1 MVEYLAGNRIR
12 GTSTERLA
20 LAQPISGSIT
30 IDPTGGNSSTPSNGA
45 SSINGQAI
53 IENGTTGTSGIITGT
68 FSSFVVGNNT
78 NRALI
83 VASGAYNYH
92 PDIVGIT
99 FNGSES
105 FAKIE
110 EHNDGNYKVELWIL
124 YNPTV
129 TTANVVIDWGTRAGQ
144 LGAICYSF
152 YNVKQ
157 SDATGTPVTKTGSAS
172 TTPFIPITPATTGSM
187 IIDSWYSGSDASVP
201 NNDLTDGMNVICDG
215 VDRSM
220 ASQYSLTPTIGSVNN
235 MSRTAGGSSYVQT
248 AVEIKKATEYKVADG
263 SIFYETD
270 NNKSYVLY
278 NGTWTVL

>member
-1 MVEYLAGNRIR
+1 MVTYLAGNRIR
-12 GTSTERLA
+12 GTNTERLA
-20 LAQPISGSIT
+20 LEQPISGSIT

-53 IENGTTGTSGIITGT
+53 IENGTTGGQVTSGT

-83 VASGAYNYH
+83 VASGTYNYH

-105 FAKIE
+105 FAKIK
-110 EHNDGNYKVELWIL
+110 EHDDGNFKVELWIL

-129 TTANVVIDWGTRAGQ
+129 TTANVVIDWGTGAGQ

-157 SDATGTPVTKTGSAS
+157 SSAFGTPVIKTSSAS
-172 TTPFIPITPATTGSM
+172 TSPFIPITPTTTGSM
-187 IIDSWYSGSDASVP
+187 IIDSYYSGTDGAVP
-201 NNDLTDGMNVICDG
+201 NNALTDGMNVICAG

-235 MSRTAGGSSYVQT
+235 MSRVTANGTYVQT
-248 AVEIKKATEYKVADG
+248 AVEIKKATGYEVVDG

-270 NNKSYVLY
+270 TNKEYVLY
-278 NGTWTVL
+278 NNTWTEL